1 MWDRSI
7 EFRVMSAPSAPWESA
22 GGSAEPGTRNTPQQA
37 FICDPTHIVPGSTY
51 IPSGAM
57 PGKR

>member
-1 MWDRSI
+1 
-7 EFRVMSAPSAPWESA
+7 MSAPSAPWESA